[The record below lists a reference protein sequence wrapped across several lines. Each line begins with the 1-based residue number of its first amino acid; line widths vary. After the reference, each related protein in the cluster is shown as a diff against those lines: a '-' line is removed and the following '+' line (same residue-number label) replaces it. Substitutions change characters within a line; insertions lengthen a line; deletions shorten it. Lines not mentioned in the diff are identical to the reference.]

1 MRSLCFTI
9 VNQHHFRFL
18 RVGLVW
24 NLATYQDGVCSDYS
38 FNYGRRM
45 SPTADEMFLYFKDAE
60 RNGKRLSRHDVLSTN
75 FTDALSDGLS
85 CLAALPTEVSH
96 LIPEPYRSLS
106 ESGVVE
112 SIYAACMDKNTNVF
126 DIELFKKKCY
136 KHLDKES
143 LIQSKE
149 VSKRFARKRGR
160 QIRTGKTFWTVLRRV
175 PKPLVHPY
183 QPPKGFSERLS
194 PLSYDSKI
202 KAFHMHS
209 TDRPRWLRTQHQSA
223 HDKSKFTDM
232 KGILQYNY
240 NLEGVSYIRAYHKNV
255 KKKVRPSMR
264 GKSLNQT
271 KRLLA
276 AAFAGKR
283 ETVDNNDTFF
293 DEIAFNDT
301 SGMLK
306 YGIRPPP
313 STVITN
319 REGMNPLQCI
329 QELLNAGEILTIAWN
344 QTTPSCSDYATTNPD
359 SYELVELKILGH
371 SFEHSFSQDRN
382 TNTCSR
388 QTMKHHLASF
398 ALEKIFL
405 DSDWT
410 DMTIHEMKALLSS
423 TQCKQSERHK

>member
-1 MRSLCFTI
+1 
-9 VNQHHFRFL
+9 
-18 RVGLVW
+18 
-24 NLATYQDGVCSDYS
+24 
-38 FNYGRRM
+38 M
-45 SPTADEMFLYFKDAE
+45 SPTADEMMSYFKDAE
-60 RNGKRLSRHDVLSTN
+60 RNGKRLGRHDILSTN

-126 DIELFKKKCY
+126 DIELFKKKCF

-143 LIQSKE
+143 LVKHNKGSN
-149 VSKRFARKRGR
+149 RFATKRGR

-194 PLSYDSKI
+194 PLRYDSKI

-209 TDRPRWLRTQHQSA
+209 TDRPRWLRTQQQSG
-223 HDKSKFTDM
+223 HDRSKFTDM
-232 KGILQYNY
+232 KEILPHNY
-240 NLEGVSYIRAYHKNV
+240 NLEDVPYIKAYQSNV
-255 KKKVRPSMR
+255 NKKVRSSKK
-264 GKSLNQT
+264 GKTLQQT
-271 KRLLA
+271 KRLSTT
-276 AAFAGKR
+276 AFAARR
-283 ETVDNNDTFF
+283 EIVDNNDTHF

-301 SGMLK
+301 SRMLK
-306 YGIRPPP
+306 YGIQPPP
-313 STVITN
+313 DTVMTN
-319 REGMNPLQCI
+319 REGMNPVQCI
-329 QELLNAGEILTIAWN
+329 QELSNAGAILTILWN
-344 QTTPSCSDYATTNPD
+344 QTTPSCTAYAATNPN
-359 SYELVELKILGH
+359 SYELVKLEITGH
-371 SFEHSFSQDRN
+371 RFEHSFSQDRN
-382 TNTCSR
+382 TKTCSR

-410 DMTIHEMKALLSS
+410 EMTIHEMKASLSS
-423 TQCKQSERHK
+423 TRSKAKK